1 MWAGVDVF
9 MDSVERWQ
17 SLFQFKEGLLRFIYE
32 KQLKAP
38 SENQNVNKEISGGQ
52 QICWR
57 GKEGILVVWFELEIK
72 WKQSREVFLA
82 KKQSLK
88 FLIGWQVYVEQLVV
102 KFLSK
107 VMREVGSRAKFFK
120 RFFEKRV
127 WSLELDLFEFDDI
140 EYYILGSLKDLLKRK
155 NWWELE
161 RS

>member
-102 KFLSK
+102 KFLRK

>member
-1 MWAGVDVF
+1 M
-9 MDSVERWQ
+9 
-17 SLFQFKEGLLRFIYE
+17 
-32 KQLKAP
+32 
-38 SENQNVNKEISGGQ
+38 
-52 QICWR
+52 
-57 GKEGILVVWFELEIK
+57 
-72 WKQSREVFLA
+72 
-82 KKQSLK
+82 
-88 FLIGWQVYVEQLVV
+88 

-120 RFFEKRV
+120 RFFEKQV

>member
-1 MWAGVDVF
+1 M
-9 MDSVERWQ
+9 
-17 SLFQFKEGLLRFIYE
+17 
-32 KQLKAP
+32 
-38 SENQNVNKEISGGQ
+38 
-52 QICWR
+52 
-57 GKEGILVVWFELEIK
+57 
-72 WKQSREVFLA
+72 
-82 KKQSLK
+82 
-88 FLIGWQVYVEQLVV
+88 

-107 VMREVGSRAKFFK
+107 VMREVGSRAKFLK